1 MKKLLTIAL
10 ALLSLGATAQ
20 IDRSKLPEPAP
31 AKELKLGTFDQFSL
45 KNGLQVIVVEND
57 KLPTL
62 SWTLSFI
69 TGPITEG
76 EKAGYTGMV
85 GQVLR
90 GGTTSKTKE
99 VLDEEIDFMGASVF
113 VGSSSIGAFSLSKY
127 KEEVL
132 KLMTDFLYNPSF
144 PESELE
150 KAKSQTKTALLQ
162 NKDNP
167 NSISGVVGSV
177 LNYGKDHVYGE
188 LTTAETVDNITM
200 DDIRNHYNKFFKPN
214 IGYLVVV
221 GDIKKKEA
229 KKLVKKYFSDW
240 DNAEVQK
247 EEFTA
252 PANPEETI
260 VAIVDRP
267 SSVQS
272 VINIT
277 YTIDN
282 KPGSADNEKVSLLN
296 QILGGAGLST
306 RLNSNL
312 REDKGYT
319 YGANSNMGSSR
330 YSATVGI
337 GASVRN
343 EVTDSAMVQF
353 MYELNR
359 LRDELVTQEELDLAK
374 NTMRGNF
381 ARSLESRGTIAQFA
395 LSAKLNNLPEDYY
408 ANYLKRIDAITAED
422 IQATAKKYIRPE
434 NANIVIVG
442 KAEDI
447 AEKLKPF
454 GKVKFFD
461 ADGNEVED
469 PTKVEIADISTQSI
483 FDKYIEAIG
492 GRETIDNVK
501 SLMNKSE
508 GTLAFGGQEF
518 KLARTV
524 YRSAPDSYADVQ
536 VIPGQ
541 GEIAQLFH
549 AGEAAIKGGGQKQTL
564 PDPSASLIKYLGL
577 LYGERFYNEMGFE
590 TTYKGVQKVNDEEAH
605 RVEIKVSAAITVY
618 AYYSVATGLKVRMEI
633 GPAGI
638 IDLSDYREI
647 DGVKVPFNF
656 TQSGGQL
663 PVPVSYI
670 SSEVVIN
677 GEIDEAMFK

>member
-10 ALLSLGATAQ
+10 ALLTVAATAQ

-31 AKELKLGTFDQFSL
+31 AKEVKIGDFDQFTL

-76 EKAGYTGMV
+76 DKAGYVGMV
-85 GQVLR
+85 GPVLR

-127 KEEVL
+127 KEDVL

-144 PESELE
+144 PEAELE
-150 KAKSQTKTALLQ
+150 KAKTQTKTSLLQ

-167 NSISGVVGSV
+167 NSISSVVGSV

-188 LTTAETVDNITM
+188 MTTEETVDNITM
-200 DDIRNHYNKFFKPN
+200 DDIKSHYNKFFKPN

-240 DNAEVQK
+240 DKADLEK
-247 EEFTA
+247 EKFVA
-252 PANPEETI
+252 PANPEETV

-277 YTIDN
+277 YTTDN

-319 YGANSNMGSSR
+319 YGANSSMGSSR
-330 YSATVGI
+330 YRATVGI

-359 LRDELVTQEELDLAK
+359 LRDELVSQEELDLAK
-374 NTMRGNF
+374 NTLRGNF
-381 ARSLESRGTIAQFA
+381 ARSLESRGTVAQFA

-408 ANYLKRIDAITAED
+408 ANYLKRVDAITAAD
-422 IQATAKKYIRPE
+422 IQATARKFIRPE

-442 KAEDI
+442 KAEEI

-501 SLMNKSE
+501 SLVNKSE
-508 GTLAFGGQEF
+508 GTLSFSGQEF
-518 KLARTV
+518 KLGRTV

-536 VIPGQ
+536 IVPGQ
-541 GEIAQLFH
+541 GEMTQLFYS
-549 AGEAAIKGGGQKQTL
+549 GEAALKAGGQKQVL
-564 PDPSASLIKYLGL
+564 PDPSASLLKYLGL
-577 LYGERFYNEMGFE
+577 MFGERFYNEMGFE
-590 TTYKGVQKVNDEEAH
+590 TTYKGIQKVNGEEAH
-605 RVEIKVSAAITVY
+605 RVEIKLSAAMTVF
-618 AYYSVATGLKVRMEI
+618 AYYSVDSGLKVRMEI
-633 GPAGI
+633 GPAGT

-670 SSEVVIN
+670 SSEVVVN
-677 GEIDEAMFK
+677 GEIDEKIFN

>member
-501 SLMNKSE
+501 TLMNKSE
-508 GTLAFGGQEF
+508 GALAFGGQEF

-564 PDPSASLIKYLGL
+564 PDPSASLLKYLGL
-577 LYGERFYNEMGFE
+577 MYGERFYNEMGFE

-605 RVEIKVSAAITVY
+605 RVEIKVSAAVTVY

>member
-76 EKAGYTGMV
+76 DKAGYTGMV

-127 KEEVL
+127 KEDVL

-150 KAKSQTKTALLQ
+150 KAKTQTKTALLQ

-200 DDIRNHYNKFFKPN
+200 DDIKNHYNKFFKPN

-252 PANPEETI
+252 PSNPDETI

-422 IQATAKKYIRPE
+422 LQATAKKYIRPE

-442 KAEDI
+442 KAEEI

-564 PDPSASLIKYLGL
+564 PDPSASLLKYLGL
-577 LYGERFYNEMGFE
+577 MYGERFYNEMGIE

-605 RVEIKVSAAITVY
+605 RVEIKVSAAVTVY

-633 GPAGI
+633 GPAGT

-677 GEIDEAMFK
+677 GEIDEATFK

>member
-564 PDPSASLIKYLGL
+564 PDPSASLLKYLGL
-577 LYGERFYNEMGFE
+577 MYGERFYNEMGFE
-590 TTYKGVQKVNDEEAH
+590 TTYKGVQKVNEEEAH
-605 RVEIKVSAAITVY
+605 RVEIKVSAAVTVY

-633 GPAGI
+633 GPAGT

-677 GEIDEAMFK
+677 GEIDETMFK

>member
-10 ALLSLGATAQ
+10 ALLTVAATAQ

-31 AKELKLGTFDQFSL
+31 AKEVKIGDFDQFTL

-76 EKAGYTGMV
+76 DKAGYVGMV
-85 GQVLR
+85 GPVLR

-127 KEEVL
+127 KEDVL
-132 KLMTDFLYNPSF
+132 KLMADFLYNPSF
-144 PESELE
+144 PEAELE
-150 KAKSQTKTALLQ
+150 KAKTQTKTGLLQ

-167 NSISGVVGSV
+167 NSISSVVGSV

-188 LTTAETVDNITM
+188 LTTEETVDNITM
-200 DDIRNHYNKFFKPN
+200 DDIKNHYKKFFKPN

-221 GDIKKKEA
+221 GDIKKNEA
-229 KKLVKKYFSDW
+229 KKLIKKYFSDW
-240 DNAEVQK
+240 DKADVPK
-247 EEFTA
+247 EEFVA
-252 PANPEETI
+252 PANPEETV
-260 VAIVDRP
+260 VAIIDRP

-282 KPGSADNEKVSLLN
+282 KPGSDDNEKVSLLN

-319 YGANSNMGSSR
+319 YGANSSMGSSR
-330 YSATVGI
+330 YRATVGI

-359 LRDELVTQEELDLAK
+359 LRDELVSQEELDLAK
-374 NTMRGNF
+374 NTLRGNF
-381 ARSLESRGTIAQFA
+381 ARSLESRGTVAQFA

-408 ANYLKRIDAITAED
+408 ASYLKRVDAITAAD
-422 IQATAKKYIRPE
+422 IQATAQKFIRPE

-442 KAEDI
+442 KAEEI

-469 PTKVEIADISTQSI
+469 PTKTIMGNVSAEDILAR
-483 FDKYIEAIG
+483 YVEAIG
-492 GRETIDNVK
+492 GKETLDGVK
-501 SLMNKSE
+501 
-508 GTLAFGGQEF
+508 TLEYTSSATLNMGQEIT
-518 KLARTV
+518 LTRTV
-524 YRSAPDSYADVQ
+524 YQKSPDKYLDLT
-536 VIPGQ
+536 VIPMM
-541 GEIAQLFH
+541 GEQKQIYN
-549 AGEAAIKGGGQKQTL
+549 AGSGKVVAGGQTVPLQGPQL
-564 PDPSASLIKYLGL
+564 APLKYLGVL
-577 LYGERFYNEMGFE
+577 FAERFYAELGYSME
-590 TTYKGVQKVNDEEAH
+590 YKGQKVINGKEAH
-605 RVEIKVSAAITVY
+605 RLDVTIDGLTVIE
-618 AYYSVATGLKVRMEI
+618 YYDIATGLKMQVDM
-633 GPAGI
+633 GATGTY
-638 IDLSDYREI
+638 DYSDYKEVDGVMMAHKLTVKSPQIPAPLEFVISELKINQEI
-647 DGVKVPFNF
+647 DDARFN
-656 TQSGGQL
+656 
-663 PVPVSYI
+663 
-670 SSEVVIN
+670 
-677 GEIDEAMFK
+677 